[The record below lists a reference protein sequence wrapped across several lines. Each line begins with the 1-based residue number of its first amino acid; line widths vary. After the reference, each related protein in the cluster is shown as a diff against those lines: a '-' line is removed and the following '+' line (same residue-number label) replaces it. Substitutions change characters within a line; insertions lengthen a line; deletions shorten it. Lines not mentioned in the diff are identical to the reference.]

1 MRVRVDCKMAQE
13 NFGGGDDENVLDA
26 NYGRLDTNVYICQN
40 SFDHTLKI
48 DILYHVLYI

>member
-1 MRVRVDCKMAQE
+1 MRVRVDCKTGQE
-13 NFGGGDDENVLDA
+13 NFWGDDENVLYA

-48 DILYHVLYI
+48 GIFYLVPYI